1 MPEEEAK
8 AVQEVAKATSNAI
21 DAAREAGGFIS
32 KYIAG
37 PLEQGM
43 AIFEDRLKYMR
54 WERQVRLRV
63 RADEFLKQL
72 GLESPTRPVPMK
84 LAIPLIQAASL
95 EEDNDLQD
103 LWAALLANAAD
114 ASCPIEIQ
122 RSYVSILE
130 QLTPLETKILDR
142 IYSLPFE
149 QSQHDGVITEHLPD
163 SARAAAKKGDT
174 NTGNPSEAVCIALSN
189 LQRLGCLRMGMTW
202 GNGEMPARV
211 NPTML
216 GRAFVRACTIQTA

>member
-32 KYIAG
+32 KFIAG
-37 PLEQGM
+37 SLEQGM
-43 AIFEDRLKYMR
+43 AIVEDRLKYVR
-54 WERQVRLRV
+54 WERQVRLSV
-63 RADEFLKQL
+63 RADEFLRQL

-103 LWAALLANAAD
+103 LWAALLANAAN
-114 ASCPIEIQ
+114 ASSPIEIQ

-142 IYSLPFE
+142 IYSLPFD
-149 QSQHDGVITEHLPD
+149 QSQHDGVITEHLPE
-163 SARAAAKKGDT
+163 SARTAEEGDT
-174 NTGNPSEAVCIALSN
+174 RTDNPSEAVCIALSN
-189 LQRLGCLRMGMTW
+189 LQRLGCLRMGITM
-202 GNGEMPARV
+202 GNGEVPAWV